1 LRKIDWRR
9 LGFSLVAGTDEV
21 GRGCLAGPVYG
32 AAVILRPEIRIKKL
46 ADSKLIEP
54 ELRIEIAERIKAH
67 ALCWAVSFATVEEI
81 ETHNILRAS
90 LLAMRR
96 AVESLAVVP
105 ELVVIDGNQ
114 KIGGPWRQETYIK
127 GDLRCQ
133 PISAASIIAKVA
145 RDLLMAQ
152 LDEKYPGYGFRE
164 HKGYATAVH
173 RKAISN
179 LGPCEI
185 HRKTFSGV
193 KEYLTVTSTTEL
205 SL

>member
-1 LRKIDWRR
+1 LQKIDWRR
-9 LGFSLVAGTDEV
+9 LGVSLVAGTDEV

-32 AAVILRPEIRIKKL
+32 AAVILRPDIRIKKL
-46 ADSKLIEP
+46 TDSKLINS
-54 ELRIEIAERIKAH
+54 ELRIEIAEEIKRG
-67 ALCWAVSFATVEEI
+67 ALCWSVSFATVEEI

-96 AVESLAVVP
+96 AVEALSVVP

-114 KIGGPWRQETYIK
+114 KIGGPWKQETYIK

-133 PISAASIIAKVA
+133 PISAASIVAKVT
-145 RDLLMAQ
+145 RDLVMVE
-152 LDEKYPGYGFRE
+152 LDIKYPGYGFGD
-164 HKGYATAVH
+164 HKGYGTPVH
-173 RKAISN
+173 RRAIAA
-179 LGPCEI
+179 LGPCAI

-193 KEYLTVTSTTEL
+193 KEYFSARQEL